1 MYPVLYDSVP
11 DGLYGLGLGKL
22 RDALNVTCHEELNAE
37 YYLTFDYPIT
47 GPMYKHIEVGKT
59 VGAVVPWPNS
69 GVQAERKEEL
79 FDIEKIEKNIDGLV
93 TVTAQHLSRRLS
105 KCVCVASSIARVKNT
120 WENAYPQNLSLP
132 SADFIISEYNRHGM
146 GITGFTPTAPKSA
159 LAFLIGDD
167 ESFLT
172 TNDID
177 FWFYTSHSA
186 GKVWL
191 YVGFDTHLGEDRNA
205 SIRFG
210 VNMLDLEHEHDTTNA
225 INAYVPFWDD
235 GAGNIT
241 YASGYIVQPT
251 TPISPVRAA
260 PLDCTSVF
268 SAQPTSAQLVT
279 YARDLLD
286 SQMPWTGEETLHVDF
301 VNGVE
306 IDPHGADI
314 RLGDT
319 VHVYWEAAQITADLR
334 VVAYDYDVLAE
345 RYISMELGTQQ
356 TQYVAVTG
364 EAGTSGGSSAPAE
377 AIDFSSQCTFPKG
390 TPAHFQAFALGGLAF
405 IYYQGPSISTYAV
418 SDVLVTV
425 PAEYAFDAA
434 TYGQTHAPCVFN
446 TVAGTVAMNSATDI
460 SVGYK
465 GTTSGNVRCYFQMVY
480 PIV

>member
-47 GPMYKHIEVGKT
+47 GAMYMHIEVGKT
-59 VGAVVPWPNS
+59 VGAVVPWAGS
-69 GVQAERKEEL
+69 GLQAERKEEL

-105 KCVCVASSIARVKNT
+105 KSVCVASPVSRVKNT
-120 WENAYPQNLSLP
+120 WENAYPPYLSLASDHFYVSESP
-132 SADFIISEYNRHGM
+132 PIAISL
-146 GITGFTPTAPKSA
+146 TGFTPTAPKSA

-167 ESFLT
+167 ESFVT
-172 TNDID
+172 TNNID
-177 FWFYTSHSA
+177 VWFYTNHSA
-186 GKVWL
+186 GDVWL
-191 YVGFDTHLGEDRNA
+191 RVAYGTHRGEDRNA
-205 SIRFG
+205 FIRFG

-319 VHVYWEAAQITADLR
+319 VHVFWEAGEITADLR

-364 EAGTSGGSSAPAE
+364 DAGTSGGSSYP
-377 AIDFSSQCTFPKG
+377 PN
-390 TPAHFQAFALGGLAF
+390 
-405 IYYQGPSISTYAV
+405 V
-418 SDVLVTV
+418 
-425 PAEYAFDAA
+425 
-434 TYGQTHAPCVFN
+434 
-446 TVAGTVAMNSATDI
+446 VAGTFTKTDNSSTLGGNTGIWHDGHVAQLVFGANRSGGNYPANTYTQIATIDPKPRTDI
-460 SVGYK
+460 STVV
-465 GTTSGNVRCYFQMVY
+465 TSPNGVATMVYVTANGNVSVY
-480 PIV
+480 PYNNAATGWIRTSLMFFI